1 MSIPITIQIFQDC
14 TATTSDRKSQVV
26 HRVCID
32 PLRFSH
38 NTLLASQQEAYGT
51 TSAQLDI
58 RVATT
63 YLPFGL
69 SSRKQLFFFFKQ
81 IICRNKND
89 MTGRPSAQAKL
100 AALIFSGTN
109 HCVLNSK
116 FIDGQRIHPNLKS
129 DPSTFQI

>member
-51 TSAQLDI
+51 TSAQLAT

-63 YLPFGL
+63 YLLSALRLENTFPF
-69 SSRKQLFFFFKQ
+69 F
-81 IICRNKND
+81 
-89 MTGRPSAQAKL
+89 
-100 AALIFSGTN
+100 
-109 HCVLNSK
+109 
-116 FIDGQRIHPNLKS
+116 
-129 DPSTFQI
+129 

>member
-1 MSIPITIQIFQDC
+1 M
-14 TATTSDRKSQVV
+14 

-51 TSAQLDI
+51 TSAQLAT
-58 RVATT
+58 RVVTT
-63 YLPFGL
+63 YLPSAL
-69 SSRKQLFFFFKQ
+69 RLRKQLFFFFQTNKFQKQ
-81 IICRNKND
+81 ND

-109 HCVLNSK
+109 QCVLNSR
-116 FIDGQRIHPNLKS
+116 FIDGQRIHPNHKS

>member
-1 MSIPITIQIFQDC
+1 MSLPKTIQIFQDC

-51 TSAQLDI
+51 TSAQLDT

-63 YLPFGL
+63 YLLSALRLENTFPFFL
-69 SSRKQLFFFFKQ
+69 TNNFQKQS
-81 IICRNKND
+81 N

-109 HCVLNSK
+109 HCVLNSR
-116 FIDGQRIHPNLKS
+116 FIDGQRIHPNHKS